1 MDIEKLVEQV
11 ANEVY
16 NRLNANGGNVSTYGS
31 SAAAGNGAIA
41 PSAVAKMIDHTILKA
56 DTNADDIKKLCSEAA
71 QYNFASV
78 CVNPYYVPL
87 ARQLLNGTGVKT
99 CCVIGFPI
107 GSNTTETK
115 IFETIDACNKGA
127 QEVDMVI
134 NVAALKNGDWD
145 YVKKDIEGVVNAAK
159 GKALV
164 KVIIETNLLT
174 DEEKVKVCTI
184 SKLAGADFVKTSTGF
199 VVGKNGSASHAT
211 VEDVKLM
218 RQTVGPVM
226 GVKASGGVRDYA
238 TACKMIEAGAT
249 RFGTSGGIKIV
260 SGAQGGASSSA
271 PSCIG
276 CGKCT
281 QTCPTGHSIITKTMS
296 Y

>member
-1 MDIEKLVEQV
+1 MDIEKLVEQI

-16 NRLNANGGNVSTYGS
+16 ARLNNESSVPSYGA
-31 SAAAGNGAIA
+31 SAAAGADRPTPASVGR
-41 PSAVAKMIDHTILKA
+41 MIDHTMLKG
-56 DTNADDIKKLCSEAA
+56 DTDASDIRKLCAEAA
-71 QYNFASV
+71 EHHFASV

-87 ARQLLNGTGVKT
+87 ARQLLNGSGVKT

-107 GSNTTETK
+107 GSNTIETK
-115 IFETIDACNKGA
+115 IFETMDACNKGA

-145 YVKKDIEGVVNAAK
+145 YVKRDIEGVVNAAK

-184 SKLAGADFVKTSTGF
+184 AKMAGADFVKTSTGF
-199 VVGKNGSASHAT
+199 VVGKNNSASHAT

-226 GVKASGGVRDYA
+226 GVKASGGVRDFDS
-238 TACKMIEAGAT
+238 ACKMIAAGAT

-260 SGAQGGASSSA
+260 AGGSSPA
-271 PSCIG
+271 TPNCIG

-281 QTCPTGHSIITKTMS
+281 QSCPTGNAVITKCMQ